1 MSKNSSHLAATG
13 SSLLT
18 MVLFLSLI
26 FFALTAAALLVVVAV
41 DGAAV
46 VVVEA
51 AVVVGLV
58 VVAVVVDVVV
68 VVVEEEDTNGLGATV
83 EMSLMTA
90 LAWPRSESEANWSS
104 SSSSSSKLPFL
115 LRTEEEVEGRTC
127 FGLCTLVNGRV
138 CRRNIFEFIE
148 TISTCDVF
156 LFV

>member
-1 MSKNSSHLAATG
+1 MSQNSSHLAATG

-46 VVVEA
+46 VVV
-51 AVVVGLV
+51 AVVVDLV

-90 LAWPRSESEANWSS
+90 LAWPRSESEATWSS
-104 SSSSSSKLPFL
+104 SSSCSSKLPFL

-138 CRRNIFEFIE
+138 CRRNIFKLIE
-148 TISTCDVF
+148 APRF
-156 LFV
+156 AMFF

>member
-1 MSKNSSHLAATG
+1 
-13 SSLLT
+13 

-46 VVVEA
+46 VVEA
-51 AVVVGLV
+51 AVVVDLV
-58 VVAVVVDVVV
+58 VVAVVAGVVV
-68 VVVEEEDTNGLGATV
+68 VVVVEEDTNGLGATV

-104 SSSSSSKLPFL
+104 SSSSSKLPFL
-115 LRTEEEVEGRTC
+115 LRTEEEVGGRTC

-138 CRRNIFEFIE
+138 CRRNIFDLIE
-148 TISTCDVF
+148 TSRCATFFC
-156 LFV
+156 LFEYL

>member
-1 MSKNSSHLAATG
+1 MSQNSSHLAATG

-18 MVLFLSLI
+18 IVLFLSLI

-46 VVVEA
+46 VVVV

-58 VVAVVVDVVV
+58 VVAVVVAVVV

>member
-1 MSKNSSHLAATG
+1 
-13 SSLLT
+13 

-41 DGAAV
+41 DGARAA

-51 AVVVGLV
+51 AVVVDLV
-58 VVAVVVDVVV
+58 VVAVVVGVIV

-104 SSSSSSKLPFL
+104 SSSSSKLPFL
-115 LRTEEEVEGRTC
+115 LRTEEEVGGRTC

-138 CRRNIFEFIE
+138 CRRNIFDLIE
-148 TISTCDVF
+148 ASRCAMF
-156 LFV
+156 F

>member
-46 VVVEA
+46 VVVV

-58 VVAVVVDVVV
+58 VVAVVVAVVV